1 MNDMTAARKPN
12 VLIVD
17 DMPANLYAM
26 ERILSGLDAELF
38 KADSGNEALKLTI
51 HHEFALILLDVQM
64 PVMDGYEVAALL
76 REREAT
82 AVIPII
88 FVTAIDKDEQHT
100 LRGYETGAVDYIFK
114 PVNSDILRSKVNVF
128 LELHSRHMELNQEIV
143 RREQVEEK
151 LEEMLERERQ
161 ASRELAETA
170 RKAEAANRTKSEFL
184 AKMSHELRTPLNSII
199 GFTEL
204 MIDDAND
211 PPGKKRAR
219 RLEKVHRN
227 SKNLL
232 ALINDILDLSKIEAD
247 RLTLDLGEV
256 DVAAVVQECAES
268 IRPIVQGDC
277 VELRCR
283 VDETVTGGF
292 HWTGDTIRL
301 RQIITNL
308 LSNAAKFTESGQIE
322 LRVKA
327 DAGSLVIEVQDTGI
341 GIAMEHLS
349 AIFDEFEQVDSSS
362 TRRAGG
368 TGLGL
373 SICRKLCKL
382 MGGHISAASTLGV
395 GSCFTVTLPIQE
407 AQAPLPDTD
416 FSQDQDEPGVQAIG
430 EHV

>member
-1 MNDMTAARKPN
+1 MTVKSKPN

-17 DMPANLYAM
+17 DKPANLLAM
-26 ERILSGLDAELF
+26 QRILSGLDAELF

-88 FVTAIDKDEQHT
+88 FVTAMDKDERHT
-100 LRGYETGAVDYIFK
+100 IRGYETGAVDYIFK
-114 PVNSDILRSKVNVF
+114 PVNPDILRSKVNVF
-128 LELHSRHMELNQEIV
+128 LELHNRHMELNREIV
-143 RREQVEEK
+143 RRERVEAE
-151 LEEMLERERQ
+151 LAAMLERERQ
-161 ASRELAETA
+161 ASRKLTETA
-170 RKAEAANRTKSEFL
+170 RKAEFANRTKSEFL

-204 MIDDAND
+204 MIDDTND

-256 DVAAVVQECAES
+256 DVVAVVQECAES

-277 VELRCR
+277 VELRCW

-373 SICRKLCKL
+373 SICRKLCNL
-382 MGGHISAASTLGV
+382 MGGRIAAASTLGV
-395 GSCFTVTLPIQE
+395 GSCFTVTLPIQKE
-407 AQAPLPDTD
+407 QAPLPDED
-416 FSQDQDEPGVQAIG
+416 FSLEQDQPCVQAVG

>member
-1 MNDMTAARKPN
+1 
-12 VLIVD
+12 
-17 DMPANLYAM
+17 
-26 ERILSGLDAELF
+26 
-38 KADSGNEALKLTI
+38 
-51 HHEFALILLDVQM
+51 
-64 PVMDGYEVAALL
+64 
-76 REREAT
+76 
-82 AVIPII
+82 
-88 FVTAIDKDEQHT
+88 
-100 LRGYETGAVDYIFK
+100 
-114 PVNSDILRSKVNVF
+114 
-128 LELHSRHMELNQEIV
+128 
-143 RREQVEEK
+143 
-151 LEEMLERERQ
+151 
-161 ASRELAETA
+161 
-170 RKAEAANRTKSEFL
+170 
-184 AKMSHELRTPLNSII
+184 
-199 GFTEL
+199 
-204 MIDDAND
+204 MIDDTND

-395 GSCFTVTLPIQE
+395 GSCFTVTLPIQKE
-407 AQAPLPDTD
+407 QAPLPDED
-416 FSQDQDEPGVQAIG
+416 FSLEQDQPCAQAVG

>member
-1 MNDMTAARKPN
+1 
-12 VLIVD
+12 
-17 DMPANLYAM
+17 
-26 ERILSGLDAELF
+26 
-38 KADSGNEALKLTI
+38 
-51 HHEFALILLDVQM
+51 
-64 PVMDGYEVAALL
+64 
-76 REREAT
+76 
-82 AVIPII
+82 
-88 FVTAIDKDEQHT
+88 
-100 LRGYETGAVDYIFK
+100 
-114 PVNSDILRSKVNVF
+114 
-128 LELHSRHMELNQEIV
+128 
-143 RREQVEEK
+143 
-151 LEEMLERERQ
+151 MLERERQ
-161 ASRELAETA
+161 ASRELTETA
-170 RKAEAANRTKSEFL
+170 RRAEAANRTKSEFL

-219 RLEKVHRN
+219 HLEKVHRN

-362 TRRAGG
+362 TRRAGV

-373 SICRKLCKL
+373 SICRKLCNL
-382 MGGHISAASTLGV
+382 MGGRIAAASTPGV
-395 GSCFTVTLPIQE
+395 GSCFTVTLPIQKE
-407 AQAPLPDTD
+407 QAPLLDTN
-416 FSQDQDEPGVQAIG
+416 FAQDQDEPGVQAIG